1 MTISTTASRI
11 SYTGNGSTDE
21 FSFPYPVLATT
32 DLVVIETIITTG
44 VETVQV
50 ITTDYTVALVGG
62 GTSATVTAVT
72 PPASTVTWT
81 IYRDPAQTQGTD
93 FTDNDPLPAAS
104 IEDALDRLTMIEQ
117 RSRSLV
123 DRSLK
128 QPEGDT
134 ADIDYLPAKVD
145 RASKYM
151 AFDADGDPIATTG
164 TGTVSS
170 VSSAMIEDDAV
181 TLAKMAGGTDGNLIT
196 YDAAGDPAY
205 VATGTA
211 THVLTSNGAGAAPTF
226 QAFTIGAGTID
237 TAELADDAV
246 TLAKMAAG
254 TDGELITWD
263 AAGDPAVVAVGTS
276 GHVLTSN
283 GVGAAPTFQ
292 AASAAGMV
300 LISTTDISGS
310 PSTVDLTGFA
320 SGTYDAYRIVFGGI
334 RGATNAQLLMRTSTD
349 GGSTFD
355 SGSNNYSWMTS
366 GTHYTGGTA
375 TAILGDGGTGDTSIS
390 LTTIDVGN
398 TGNEGAS
405 GTIDILFPHLALPC
419 RIKSAVSAGNSL
431 SGNPFVEMCGG
442 YRDTSADVDAVRLY
456 WDSGNFANQGT
467 INFYGI
473 RNA

>member
-11 SYTGNGSTDE
+11 SYTGNGSTVD
-21 FSFPYPVLATT
+21 FSFPYPVLVGT

-62 GTSATVTAVT
+62 ATATVTAVT
-72 PPASTVTWT
+72 APASTVTWT
-81 IYRDPAQTQGTD
+81 IYRNPAVTQGTD

-145 RASKYM
+145 RASKYLI
-151 AFDADGDPIATTG
+151 FDADGNPTVSTG

-205 VATGTA
+205 VLTGTA
-211 THVLTSNGAGAAPTF
+211 AQVLTSNGPGAAPTF
-226 QAFTIGAGTID
+226 QTPAALAAGAVN
-237 TAELADDAV
+237 TANLADDAV
-246 TLAKMAAG
+246 TLAKIAAG

-263 AAGDPAVVAVGTS
+263 AAGDPATVPVGTS

-292 AASAAGMV
+292 APSVAGMV
-300 LISTTDISGS
+300 LISTTDVSGS
-310 PSTVDLTGFA
+310 PSTVDLTGFDA
-320 SGTYDAYRIVFGGI
+320 TKYDDYCIVLGNI
-334 RGATNAQLLMRTSTD
+334 RSSSDAKLHLRTSTD
-349 GGSTFD
+349 GGSTFSSQNVYRYAGSGVD
-355 SGSNNYSWMTS
+355 NSNGASTVYGYGSGSSS
-366 GTHYTGGTA
+366 DA
-375 TAILGDGGTGDTSIS
+375 QIQ
-390 LTTIDVGN
+390 LTKSDVGN
-398 TGNEGAS
+398 AGNEGVS
-405 GTIDILFPHLALPC
+405 GHIFIYKPHLAMNC
-419 RIKSAVSAGNSL
+419 RVHGSFSGADGLGHPFSCNVAGHN
-431 SGNPFVEMCGG
+431 
-442 YRDTSADVDAVRLY
+442 TAAADVDAVRLL
-456 WDSGNFANQGT
+456 WSTGNFADRGT

-473 RNA
+473 KNA